1 MNRERDRVRERE
13 AIEREREREKKK
25 KHLQAYNVYECV
37 STRQE
42 SENVALR

>member
-1 MNRERDRVRERE
+1 MNRERDRVRESE
-13 AIEREREREKKK
+13 AIEREREKKK